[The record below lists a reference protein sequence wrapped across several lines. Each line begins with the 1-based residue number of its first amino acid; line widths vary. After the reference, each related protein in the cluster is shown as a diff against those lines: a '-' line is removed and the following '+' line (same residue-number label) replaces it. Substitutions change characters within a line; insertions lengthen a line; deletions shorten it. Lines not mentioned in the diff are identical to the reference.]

1 MKSYR
6 CITVCLFSIVFL
18 ATGCLFYPTMSK
30 EEPPPCDLVTRRL
43 ILDVY
48 VMTSVEADEVTR
60 ELERVASSN
69 CDEPECL
76 LVYAP
81 IVAVSAGSAIVSGS
95 IVVIGNGLH
104 WLEQQGSC
112 EDGVL
117 RNAVLSIRT
126 SAIDAG
132 GWMVESGRDL
142 INWFDRML
150 AD

>member
-1 MKSYR
+1 M
-6 CITVCLFSIVFL
+6 
-18 ATGCLFYPTMSK
+18 
-30 EEPPPCDLVTRRL
+30 
-43 ILDVY
+43 
-48 VMTSVEADEVTR
+48 TR

-81 IVAVSAGSAIVSGS
+81 IITISAGSAIVSGS